1 VTPDREPRLAR
12 FSEGDDLS
20 LLGLGAVA
28 WLDRFAAALEPRA
41 DEGGALPDELVSAAL
56 GLLSLRRTL
65 HRWIGQIEAA
75 PPPPPPVAEAHE
87 GLLR

>member
-20 LLGLGAVA
+20 LLGLGALA

-41 DEGGALPDELVSAAL
+41 DVAGVRPDDVVSAAL
-56 GLLSLRRTL
+56 GLVSLRRTL
-65 HRWIGQIEAA
+65 HRWAGQIEAA
-75 PPPPPPVAEAHE
+75 PPAPPPRTEAPK

>member
-1 VTPDREPRLAR
+1 LAR

-20 LLGLGAVA
+20 LLGLGALA
-28 WLDRFAAALEPRA
+28 WLDRFAAALESRS
-41 DEGGALPDELVSAAL
+41 DEGGALPDDLVSAAL

-65 HRWIGQIEAA
+65 HRWMSQIEAA
-75 PPPPPPVAEAHE
+75 PPAPAQRVEAPE